1 MVLMRAYQR
10 NDLDAWEYVKDVL
23 DRLLAGCTNFES
35 LRPDV
40 WAATHPDSI
49 RTYRVEERRQQ
60 QSARRDRDRLRR
72 RLSRLDRPEAT

>member
-1 MVLMRAYQR
+1 MV
-10 NDLDAWEYVKDVL
+10 V

-40 WAATHPDSI
+40 WAATRPDSI

-60 QSARRDRDRLRR
+60 TARRDRDRLRR